1 MSLPTDH
8 RVADTIA
15 DPVADPV
22 PVRTV
27 DPVPD
32 YAADPVPDHL
42 TTHLDGQVLA
52 GRYRLTGKL
61 GTGGMAEVYRGWDVV
76 LRRYV
81 AVKVFRGEDLVA
93 GRRFDNEVRTLAG
106 LSHPGLVSVYDAGE
120 CGGTS
125 FVVLRL
131 VDGPTLRERLAGGP
145 LTPAQTRALGALL
158 ADALAHVHQHR
169 VVHRDVKPS
178 NILLDEDGIPCLA
191 DFGLARSAGSTR
203 LTNARQV
210 VGTAAYLAPEQ
221 VRGEDVGPPAD
232 IYALGLVLLEC
243 LTGRREYQGS
253 QVEAAVARLHRP
265 PDIPR
270 HLPTDLTR
278 LLRRMTA
285 LSPRQRPTA
294 AECAV
299 LLRTPSQPTTVF
311 AVEPDTGVTG
321 PGSRSRAKL
330 VVAGA
335 AVVAAVGT
343 AWAVSGEFDTAPP
356 RPTTGFHQQLPGYL
370 MP

>member
-1 MSLPTDH
+1 MSLPTDD
-8 RVADTIA
+8 RVADQVV
-15 DPVADPV
+15 DHVVDRVAD
-22 PVRTV
+22 RTAV
-27 DPVPD
+27 HVVGN
-32 YAADPVPDHL
+32 AG
-42 TTHLDGQVLA
+42 GQVLA
-52 GRYRLTGKL
+52 GRYRLVGKL

-93 GRRFDNEVRTLAG
+93 GSRFDNEVRTLAG

-120 CGGTS
+120 WDGTS

-131 VDGPTLRERLAGGP
+131 VDGPTLREQLAGGP
-145 LTPAQTRALGALL
+145 LTSRQTRALGALL

-178 NILLDEDGIPCLA
+178 NILLDEDGIPYLA

-221 VRGEDVGPPAD
+221 VRGEDVGPAAD
-232 IYALGLVLLEC
+232 VYALGLVLLEC

-270 HLPTDLTR
+270 HLPTDLAR

-285 LSPRQRPTA
+285 LSPRQRPTT
-294 AECAV
+294 AECAA
-299 LLRTPSQPTTVF
+299 LLRTPTQLTTVF
-311 AVEPDTGVTG
+311 AVEPDTEVTR
-321 PGSRSRAKL
+321 PVSTSWAKL

-335 AVVAAVGT
+335 AVIAAVGT
-343 AWAVSGEFDTAPP
+343 AWAFSGQFDTAPP